1 MTTKTKTRTTTAERT
16 DRVAETMETTT
27 RMIVEAIEQGL
38 ANPRDWSAPWHNNA
52 AQLPQRVTDGYVY
65 QGGNLFYLW
74 SLVAAG
80 ASPYWG
86 TYDQWQEVGGQVRKG
101 QSAAAYLLRPMKAT
115 VENQETGAKEQR
127 FTGRFSAFP
136 VWHAHQ
142 VDGWTPP
149 PAPERPV
156 HDDAADI
163 DAAFRW
169 MACTGADIAEGGNA
183 AAYSPTLDR
192 VLMPGR
198 EQFTSADGAWST
210 GAHELCHWTGHA
222 SRLNRAQEGAFGNR
236 FGTDSY
242 AAEELVAELGAALT
256 MAMLGRVSEP
266 RPDHAQ
272 YLASWLRVL
281 KSDAAHLWHVAGKA
295 SAAAAYVTER
305 AAGYYSPQHEATERG
320 TLVTV

>member
-1 MTTKTKTRTTTAERT
+1 MTKSKHAERI
-16 DRVAETMETTT
+16 DRVAETMERTTA
-27 RMIVEAIEQGL
+27 MIVAAIEQGL
-38 ANPRDWSAPWHNNA
+38 ANPRDWSAPWHNNP

-74 SLVAAG
+74 SLVSLG

-86 TYDQWQEVGGQVRKG
+86 TYDQWREVGGQVPKG
-101 QSAAAYLLRPMKAT
+101 CTAAAFLLRPCTAT
-115 VENQETGAKEQR
+115 VENKETGEKERR
-127 FTGRFSAFP
+127 FTGKFSAFA
-136 VWHAHQ
+136 VWHGGQ

-149 PAPERPV
+149 PAPERPATA
-156 HDDAADI
+156 DLAAVDE
-163 DAAFRW
+163 AFRW
-169 MACTGADIAEGGNA
+169 MACTGADIAEGGNV
-183 AAYSPTLDR
+183 AAYSPTMDR

-210 GAHELCHWTGHA
+210 GAHELCHWTGHP

-236 FGTDSY
+236 FGSDSY

-256 MAMLGRVSEP
+256 MAMLGRTAEP

-281 KSDAAHLWHVAGKA
+281 KSDASHLWHVAGKA
-295 SAAAAYVTER
+295 AKAAEYVTGR
-305 AAGYYSPQHEATERG
+305 ADGYYSPQHEATERG
-320 TLVTV
+320 TLVSV